1 MIKKPGT
8 FLQTSAGKFP
18 KSSVGGVAG
27 IKLPEADVSGIK
39 SAGRSAKE
47 KISSIVSKKYG
58 ELDTKHLFDGI
69 SDKDIENSIP
79 IAENTVKTNLDRG
92 LLSEEKISKL
102 PNLLNG
108 LAVSYAAADKGKSKA
123 ATRAREAAYTESNEP
138 LVKSTGTRLLS
149 NDTPYAPR
157 WKSFP
162 EIKSDNTSGSKNEG
176 YVYKPKEE
184 KTSGGVKT

>member
-58 ELDTKHLFDGI
+58 ELGTKHLFDDI
-69 SDKDIENSIP
+69 ADSDVEKNIP
-79 IAENTVKTNLDRG
+79 SA
-92 LLSEEKISKL
+92 
-102 PNLLNG
+102 
-108 LAVSYAAADKGKSKA
+108 
-123 ATRAREAAYTESNEP
+123 ESNA
-138 LVKSTGTRLLS
+138 LCR
-149 NDTPYAPR
+149 
-157 WKSFP
+157 
-162 EIKSDNTSGSKNEG
+162 
-176 YVYKPKEE
+176 
-184 KTSGGVKT
+184 